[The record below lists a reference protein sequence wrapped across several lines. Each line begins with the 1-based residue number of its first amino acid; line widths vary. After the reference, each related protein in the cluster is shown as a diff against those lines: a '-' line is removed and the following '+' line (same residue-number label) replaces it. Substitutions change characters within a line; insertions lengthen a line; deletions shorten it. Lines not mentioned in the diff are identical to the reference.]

1 MGTPQFA
8 VPCLGSMLTNP
19 NAEIVGVYTQ
29 PDRVNRRGK
38 KMSFSPVKECALAH
52 DLPLYQPATLR
63 DAAAQKELQELAP
76 ELLIVVAYGQ
86 ILPAKVLE
94 IPRLGAI
101 NVHASLLPKYRGA
114 APIQYS
120 LLNGD
125 ETTGVTIMHLDEG
138 MDTGDIILQRSI
150 DIPTDWE
157 FNQLSGRLSTLG
169 AKALQ
174 EVLADA
180 DTAIS
185 NATQQAHD
193 RATYTGKI
201 AKEWG
206 RIHWSKNAHTIHNLV
221 RALHTNPGTYTFF
234 REKRLKI
241 HQTVLTKA
249 HATLLP
255 GELLVDGTDIFV
267 GTGEGSLQLLQVQ
280 PESKRNM
287 QTAEFINGYQIK
299 SGEVLGEQTD

>member
-8 VPCLGSMLTNP
+8 VPCLESMLTNP

-63 DAAAQKELQELAP
+63 DADAQKELQELAP

-120 LLNGD
+120 LL
-125 ETTGVTIMHLDEG
+125 
-138 MDTGDIILQRSI
+138 
-150 DIPTDWE
+150 
-157 FNQLSGRLSTLG
+157 
-169 AKALQ
+169 
-174 EVLADA
+174 
-180 DTAIS
+180 
-185 NATQQAHD
+185 
-193 RATYTGKI
+193 
-201 AKEWG
+201 
-206 RIHWSKNAHTIHNLV
+206 
-221 RALHTNPGTYTFF
+221 
-234 REKRLKI
+234 
-241 HQTVLTKA
+241 
-249 HATLLP
+249 
-255 GELLVDGTDIFV
+255 
-267 GTGEGSLQLLQVQ
+267 
-280 PESKRNM
+280 
-287 QTAEFINGYQIK
+287 
-299 SGEVLGEQTD
+299 